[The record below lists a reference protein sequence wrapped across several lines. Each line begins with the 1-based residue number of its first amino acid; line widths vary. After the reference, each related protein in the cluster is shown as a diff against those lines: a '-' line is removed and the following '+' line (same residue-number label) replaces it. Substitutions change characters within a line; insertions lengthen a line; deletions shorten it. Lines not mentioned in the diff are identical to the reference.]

1 MEPEA
6 KYTLVGT
13 VVLMLVALLTAAFIW
28 LKEAGG
34 KPGDL
39 AYSIYFEN
47 QSLDGLQI
55 NSGVKMKG
63 IKVGVVSSFRL
74 SSNRPGTVYA
84 SIGVDPS
91 TPVRNNT
98 EAAVERNLLT
108 GLASITLVNP
118 DEKSP
123 LLTAVPP
130 GEDHPVIAEGESE
143 YQRFSQS
150 LARMAIRADDTMR
163 RINSMLSDENRKAFV
178 DILANLNQITAKID
192 SNMNNL
198 DRTVTS
204 TGKAAEDF
212 RALIANLSKGAGRL
226 AQRYDALGQETTT
239 GVREFSAA
247 TRRTEQSLARLAS
260 SLETLADDGNLELK
274 ATAQELRN
282 AANTLA
288 GAARK
293 FNEPNKIIFGPDERS
308 LGPGESLR

>member
-13 VVLMLVALLTAAFIW
+13 VVLILMALLTVAIFW
-28 LKEAGG
+28 LNEAGG

-55 NSGVKMKG
+55 NSGVNMRG
-63 IKVGVVSSFRL
+63 IKVGSVSSFRI
-74 SSNRPGTVYA
+74 STSRPGTVYVL
-84 SIGVDPS
+84 IRVDPS

-108 GLASITLVNP
+108 GLANITLLNP

-123 LLTAVPP
+123 LLTSVPP
-130 GEDHPVIAEGESE
+130 GEEHPVIAEGQSE

-150 LARMAIRADDTMR
+150 LTQMVIRADDTMQH
-163 RINSMLSDENRKAFV
+163 INSMLSDDNRKAFLE
-178 DILANLNQITAKID
+178 ILTNLNQIIARID
-192 SNMNNL
+192 GNMNNL
-198 DRTVTS
+198 DHTVIS

-212 RALIANLSKGAGRL
+212 RVLIASLSKDASRL
-226 AQRYDALGQETTT
+226 AKRYDALGKETTT

-247 TRRTEQSLARLAS
+247 TRRTEQSLARLVS
-260 SLETLADDGNLELK
+260 SLEALADDGNLELK
-274 ATAQELRN
+274 ATTQELRN

-293 FNEPNKIIFGPDERS
+293 FNEPRKIILGPGERS